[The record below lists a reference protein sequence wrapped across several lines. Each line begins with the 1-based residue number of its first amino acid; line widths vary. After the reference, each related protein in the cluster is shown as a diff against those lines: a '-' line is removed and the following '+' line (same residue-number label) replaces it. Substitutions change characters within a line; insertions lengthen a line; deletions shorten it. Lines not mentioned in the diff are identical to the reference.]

1 MKDAELALES
11 DAGSLLPGELEHK
24 RMHAKLDAFDRLGG
38 EVLFSTQLQATVD
51 DRVDDDAAGER
62 LVAVVGE
69 LPGLPES
76 AGDLAII
83 ARGREHVGEAASS
96 LDSLEGAGEILP
108 REQCCN
114 HAVARRQ
121 ARMQRLAH

>member
-1 MKDAELALES
+1 MKDAELALEA
-11 DAGSLLPGELEHK
+11 DAGSLLPGELQHK
-24 RMHAKLDAFDRLGG
+24 RVHAKLDAFDRLGG
-38 EVLFSTQLQATVD
+38 EVRFSAKLQASVD

-62 LVAVVGE
+62 LVAVVAE

-76 AGDLAII
+76 GGDLAIV

-108 REQCCN
+108 REQCRD
-114 HAVARRQ
+114 HAIARRQ
-121 ARMQRLAH
+121 ARMQ